1 MNNQKY
7 VPVCISDFFEKKLKL
22 WLKFNS
28 QVKERK

>member
-7 VPVCISDFFEKKLKL
+7 VPVCISDFLKKELKL